1 MRFYKNKLIFISA
14 FLLVS
19 CWPSSIGFRDS
30 GSMPEEWK
38 SFSVEM
44 VENNAPNCPLS
55 YGPVLTEILKD
66 GIQNNTRLTLNTNKE
81 GEIVLTGLI
90 SGYNVSPIAIQ
101 QNDNATKNR
110 LTIRVQFELFINSP
124 EAQNV
129 KFVSTRFAD
138 FDSNV
143 NLATVESLLIDD
155 INSQISQDVINKLL
169 SNW

>member
-1 MRFYKNKLIFISA
+1 
-14 FLLVS
+14 
-19 CWPSSIGFRDS
+19 
-30 GSMPEEWK
+30 
-38 SFSVEM
+38 
-44 VENNAPNCPLS
+44 
-55 YGPVLTEILKD
+55 LTEILKD

-143 NLATVESLLIDD
+143 NLASVESQLIDD